1 MIIYDGKIIT
11 GLTGKWVIPNH
22 AFDISYSTVPNGSI
36 SGPSTAYGGDT
47 VTVTSTP
54 GSGYLL
60 DYITVN
66 GVAIQGNTFTMPYGN
81 VTVSAQF
88 KVNYNP
94 LNLPPYTIRVGQSEA
109 VSSSS
114 YTFDLTDKGTARY
127 VGEDRIGNSVVSIWD
142 VTYNSNNWSN
152 FFNTETKA
160 AGNRL
165 VKVYGANSTG
175 VTNMSYMFRGTTM
188 VYDRYS
194 RSYCKFDTSSVT
206 NMEGMFYNNTFRSLS
221 DIIAYDTH
229 NVTNTS
235 YMYFGI
241 AILGEEVDFTWPMMD
256 LSKVTTTKYM
266 FGEGATNE
274 YTHRITFP
282 LFDLSKVV
290 DAEGMFYSRQY
301 ITVPKFNLSSLQNM
315 KYMFFQCQN
324 LIQNSTFD
332 VPSLVN
338 CYYTYAYCNYATIN
352 AYAQYQKMAAVPTVT
367 DHSYTFLQCNGN
379 GSIPNSWGGSGG

>member
-1 MIIYDGKIIT
+1 MIIYNGKIIT

-22 AFDISYSTVPNGSI
+22 AFDITYSTVPNGSV

-47 VTVTSTP
+47 ITVTSIP

-81 VTVSAQF
+81 VTVGAQF
-88 KVNYNP
+88 KINYNP
-94 LNLPPYTIRVGQSEA
+94 LNLPPYTIRVGQRDATS
-109 VSSSS
+109 
-114 YTFDLTDKGTARY
+114 TDTQFNLTDKGTATLVGRDTIDNLY
-127 VGEDRIGNSVVSIWD
+127 VTIWD

-152 FFNTETKA
+152 FFDVETKA
-160 AGNRL
+160 AGNNL
-165 VKVYGANSTG
+165 IKVYGANSAG
-175 VTNMSYMFRGTTM
+175 VTNMSYMFRDESMG
-188 VYDRYS
+188 YDRLS
-194 RSYCKFDTSSVT
+194 RYYCKFDTSSVT
-206 NMEGMFYNNTFRSLS
+206 NMEGMFYNNTFKSLS

-229 NVTNTS
+229 NVTNAS
-235 YMYFGI
+235 YMYFGASFNNI
-241 AILGEEVDFTWPMMD
+241 EQDFTWPMLD
-256 LSKVTTTKYM
+256 LSKVTTTKSM
-266 FGEGATNE
+266 FEEGGTNE
-274 YTHRITFP
+274 FTYRITFP

-290 DAEGMFYSRQY
+290 DAESMFHSRQY

-315 KYMFFQCQN
+315 KNMFFQCKN
-324 LIQNSTFD
+324 LIQNGTFD
-332 VPSLVN
+332 VPNLVN

-379 GSIPNSWGGSGG
+379 GSIPNSWGGYGG

>member
-1 MIIYDGKIIT
+1 MITYDGKIIT

-22 AFDISYSTVPNGSI
+22 AFDISYSTVPNGSV

-81 VTVSAQF
+81 VTVGAQF
-88 KVNYNP
+88 KINYNP
-94 LNLPPYTIRVGQSEA
+94 LNLPPYTIRVGQVEA

-114 YTFDLTDKGTARY
+114 HTFALTDKGTARY
-127 VGEDRIGNSVVSIWD
+127 VGEDRIGNTVMSIWD

-152 FFNTETKA
+152 FFDTETKV
-160 AGNRL
+160 AGNTL
-165 VKVYGANSTG
+165 IKVYGANSTG
-175 VTNMSYMFRGTTM
+175 VTNMSYMFRGKGAT
-188 VYDRYS
+188 YDRYT
-194 RSYCKFDTSSVT
+194 RYYCLFDTSSVT
-206 NMEGMFYNNTFRSLS
+206 NMEGMFYNNRFHSLS
-221 DIIAYDTH
+221 DIIVYDTH
-229 NVTNTS
+229 NVTNAS
-235 YMYFGI
+235 YMYFGTDI
-241 AILGEEVDFTWPMMD
+241 SGQDDDYNWPMMD
-256 LSKVTTTKYM
+256 LSKVTNAAYM
-266 FGEGATNE
+266 FANGGGMDTN
-274 YTHRITFP
+274 RITFP

-290 DAEGMFYSRQY
+290 NAEAMFAQREK

-315 KYMFFQCQN
+315 RLMFHQCKY

-332 VPSLVN
+332 VPNLVD
-338 CYYTYAYCNYATIN
+338 CYYTYSYCNYATIN